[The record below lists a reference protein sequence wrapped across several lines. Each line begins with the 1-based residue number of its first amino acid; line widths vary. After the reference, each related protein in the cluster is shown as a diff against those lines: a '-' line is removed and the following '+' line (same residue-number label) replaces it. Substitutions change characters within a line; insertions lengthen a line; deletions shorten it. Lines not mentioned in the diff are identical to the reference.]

1 MRTAPR
7 QTRDALPPTRRVSF
21 RERLY
26 PLTTDRKL
34 PGGGAEGA
42 GHGPTQAPPPWPR
55 PPRSRN
61 FRPSRKQLFWPEG
74 PLPGVCFTISR
85 SNALVDSLSAASS
98 TPGVPGPST
107 ATVPARG
114 EPRLVGGSSAAGAGP
129 ESVPVKS
136 LRGWSSPDL
145 SAPVLFTVSAPHPA
159 PCQVPLGVYSP
170 AFESGVGP
178 SRLLP
183 TLRPAAPCPLLNLR
197 PHPGSILGPSPAA
210 LQAFPSQSP
219 LQRGP

>member
-1 MRTAPR
+1 M
-7 QTRDALPPTRRVSF
+7 
-21 RERLY
+21 
-26 PLTTDRKL
+26 
-34 PGGGAEGA
+34 
-42 GHGPTQAPPPWPR
+42 
-55 PPRSRN
+55 
-61 FRPSRKQLFWPEG
+61 
-74 PLPGVCFTISR
+74 CFSISR
-85 SNALVDSLSAASS
+85 SNSLVDALSAASS

-145 SAPVLFTVSAPHPA
+145 SAPVLLTVSAPHPA

-170 AFESGVGP
+170 ALEGGVGP

-210 LQAFPSQSP
+210 LQAFPSSERPLSP
-219 LQRGP
+219 ALGAFTRPRPVTPRGLESHPTRPCLQGVFTFPGPPWKACSCCAGAAAFNSCDCRGAAGG